1 MCASSRKRGHKLGAV
16 FLPANELPRL
26 TELVVARLTE
36 RGDDGATPGELA
48 ALALRAETVP
58 DAVAGALLEPI
69 LAADRRLTVGGDGR
83 WRLQTAS
90 RDPGSLRGATF
101 VVTDVETTG
110 TGTDCRIIEI
120 GAVRITAGTRDA
132 TFQALVDPEQRLQPE
147 ITQLTGITG
156 AMLEGQPSIREVMP
170 RYVEF
175 LGDAVFVAHNAAFDR
190 RFIYGQ
196 ADADCG
202 ILLENPVL
210 CTRNLARRT
219 MPNLKR
225 FGLDPLTRA
234 LNITIPDRHRGLGD
248 ALATAELLLH
258 EIECL
263 VALGWDRLEHALHGQ
278 TADGW
283 RKLHRARERD
293 AQRPT
298 GDTETRR

>member
-1 MCASSRKRGHKLGAV
+1 M

-36 RGDDGATPGELA
+36 RGPAGATPGELA
-48 ALALRAETVP
+48 ALALRAATVP

-69 LAADRRLTVGGDGR
+69 LAADRRMTVGDDGR
-83 WRLQTAS
+83 WRLQAVAA
-90 RDPGSLRGATF
+90 DPGSLRGATY

-120 GAVRITAGTRDA
+120 GAVRIVNGARDA
-132 TFQALVDPEQRLQPE
+132 TFQHLVDPEQRLQPE

-170 RYVEF
+170 RYTEF

-219 MPNLKR
+219 MPNLKQ

-234 LNITIPDRHRGLGD
+234 LGITIPDRHRGLGD

-263 VALGWDRLEHALHGQ
+263 VALGWDRLEHALRGQ

-283 RKLHRARERD
+283 RKMHRER
-293 AQRPT
+293 AKA
-298 GDTETRR
+298 GS

>member
-1 MCASSRKRGHKLGAV
+1 MAVV

-26 TELVVARLTE
+26 TELVVSQLTE
-36 RGDDGATPGELA
+36 RGEAGATPGELA

-69 LAADRRLTVGGDGR
+69 LAADRRLSVGNDGR
-83 WRLQTAS
+83 WRLNHAAT
-90 RDPGSLRGATF
+90 DPAGLRGATY

-120 GAVRITAGTRDA
+120 GAVRIANGKQAGT
-132 TFQALVDPEQRLQPE
+132 FQHLVDPEQPLQPE
-147 ITQLTGITG
+147 ITQLTGISG
-156 AMLEGQPSIREVMP
+156 AMLEGQPSIRDVMP
-170 RYVEF
+170 QYVEF
-175 LGDAVFVAHNAAFDR
+175 LAGDVFVAHNAAFDR

-234 LNITIPDRHRGLGD
+234 LGITVPDRHRGLGD

-258 EIECL
+258 EIQCL
-263 VALGWDRLEHALHGQ
+263 EALGWDRLEHALRGQ

-283 RKLHRARERD
+283 RRLHRERD
-293 AQRPT
+293 QASKP
-298 GDTETRR
+298 